1 MGIALAV
8 FSVPMLAADVYFNNF
23 NGPIGS
29 TFPEWT
35 STGYTNTA
43 NKAGTVAAGSGPQA
57 VSTVASPKGGQRFLG
72 EFGGPV
78 IVAAPPYDPEHFV
91 RVDETVTLT
100 LHDLQPHTLTTV
112 VFDLYILKSWDGNNP
127 NYGPDRWSLRVQDGP
142 TLLDS
147 TFSNNPKTGAY
158 DLSQQNYPIT
168 NSTYQTAAAKVNTLG
183 YTFYGDS
190 IYHLSF
196 AFKHTSDSLILN
208 FSSSLF
214 EGKGTDDE
222 SWGLDNVRVSTNADG
237 PVAGSTAAPGAGLAP
252 QSLGSIYG
260 LDLAAGSDK
269 ATPPWPTMLAGVSVT
284 ATDRTQSDRA
294 VPLISVSPQQIDFE
308 VPDGIQ
314 TGSVAFSVQTG
325 MGSTLSLSAN
335 VADTAPALFTAN
347 GDGMGV
353 VAADA
358 FRMIAESRLTA
369 TVPVFDCSAGIGNCV
384 SVPIDL
390 GIDSPVYVMLY
401 GTGIRGAAD
410 SVSVLIAGV
419 AVPVLYA
426 GPRSDMDGTDQINI
440 ALPLS
445 LRGSGEVDV
454 VVQMNGALSNTG
466 RINIL

>member
-1 MGIALAV
+1 
-8 FSVPMLAADVYFNNF
+8 
-23 NGPIGS
+23 
-29 TFPEWT
+29 
-35 STGYTNTA
+35 
-43 NKAGTVAAGSGPQA
+43 
-57 VSTVASPKGGQRFLG
+57 
-72 EFGGPV
+72 
-78 IVAAPPYDPEHFV
+78 
-91 RVDETVTLT
+91 
-100 LHDLQPHTLTTV
+100 
-112 VFDLYILKSWDGNNP
+112 
-127 NYGPDRWSLRVQDGP
+127 
-142 TLLDS
+142 
-147 TFSNNPKTGAY
+147 
-158 DLSQQNYPIT
+158 
-168 NSTYQTAAAKVNTLG
+168 VNTLG